1 MKFVNKRLMGLA
13 ILMAV
18 LLGLETPFNAAT
30 YAFIFTIIGGKHL
43 AWLVPFVAI
52 VIGGYLIFTLLT
64 YWNTKVVNHNV
75 VVINQ
80 RLKAALLRSLL
91 RERTVDTKDF
101 VATNLSFFMNDLKLL
116 EDNYIRQLFTLISL
130 AVAAVVTLIYS
141 LKNNVVLTLVFL
153 AFMVI
158 PAAVPGRFGKR
169 IGAQTE
175 RWSLRNNHWSGMLK
189 DVLTGALTIR
199 QYRAISGVEEKT
211 IPAIQA
217 VEQANAGVKNTIA
230 LSNAVAEGLFY
241 FCTYI
246 PIGIGI
252 YAAVIGRISLAQFVA
267 IQYSSNMIINSA
279 RGVIS
284 SFNILNST
292 TKIRD
297 HIRQTLRPIAAPQ
310 ATTMTFHTLT
320 LAQVSFKR
328 ETTPILNEITL
339 AVDRGENILIQ
350 GESGSGKTTLLRL
363 IDGALQP
370 ASGQVKINGQAVTD
384 YAGMS
389 TVNQTPIVFNDS
401 LRFNVTLGLEFTEAA
416 VLQACRRA
424 GLTEL
429 IAKDGVDYQI
439 GEGGQNLSG
448 GQIKRL
454 EIARAI
460 LFDRDLI
467 FIDEGTA
474 SLDEKTSIAIHQT
487 ILRLNKTVIEVDHHI
502 PATVLP
508 LFDHV
513 YTLAAGALTLVR

>member
-52 VIGGYLIFTLLT
+52 VISGYLIFTLLT
-64 YWNTKVVNHNV
+64 YWNTKVVNRNV
-75 VVINQ
+75 VAINQ
-80 RLKAALLRSLL
+80 RLKAALLRGLL
-91 RERTVDTKDF
+91 QERTVDTKDF

-130 AVAAVVTLIYS
+130 AVASVVTLIYS

-158 PAAVPGRFGKR
+158 PAAVPGRFGKQ
-169 IGAQTE
+169 IGAKTGI
-175 RWSLRNNHWSGMLK
+175 WSTRNNHWSGMLK
-189 DVLTGALTIR
+189 DVLTGALSIR
-199 QYRAISGVEEKT
+199 QYRAISGVEGKT
-211 IPAIQA
+211 GPAIQG
-217 VEQANAGVKNTIA
+217 VEQANAGAKNTIA

-284 SFNILNST
+284 SFNTLNST

-297 HIRQTLRPIAAPQ
+297 HIHQTLQPTTAPA
-310 ATTMTFHTLT
+310 ATTMAFSTLT
-320 LAQVSFKR
+320 LDQVAFNRDS
-328 ETTPILNEITL
+328 TPILKDVTL
-339 AVDRGENILIQ
+339 KVNRSENILIQ

-370 ASGQVKINGQAVTD
+370 ASGQVKINDQAVAD

-401 LRFNVTLGLEFTEAA
+401 LRFNVTLGMAFTDEA

-429 IAKDGVDYQI
+429 IEKDGMDYQI

-474 SLDEKTSIAIHQT
+474 SLDEQTSIAIHQT

-502 PATVLP
+502 PASVLP

-513 YTLAAGALTLVR
+513 YTLAAGELTLVK